1 MVVHL
6 QLDFES
12 DKKKL
17 ACVHKLA
24 ATYSPTT
31 RQKEITIGQAPKGI
45 GEKRLVSTCFTQLR

>member
-6 QLDFES
+6 QLDFEPY
-12 DKKKL
+12 KKKL

-24 ATYSPTT
+24 ATYPRTEAQRKLS
-31 RQKEITIGQAPKGI
+31 IGQAPKGI